1 MSELIEKIMLI
12 SLGISLLLLIIPNI
26 SQISSLMSY
35 NSNNDENTINSDLN
49 QFIQNMNEFEISRSN
64 QTSITKFNYSGDI
77 SVLFENNSQSNSS
90 LFFRFSSEQ
99 DSEPNINVVYRS
111 ISILNSLIVQIDS
124 VFISSYEFSIQN
136 NSIFLR
142 FF

>member
-1 MSELIEKIMLI
+1 MLI

-35 NSNNDENTINSDLN
+35 NWNNDENTINSDLN
-49 QFIQNMNEFEISRSN
+49 QFIQNMNEFEISESN

>member
-1 MSELIEKIMLI
+1 
-12 SLGISLLLLIIPNI
+12 
-26 SQISSLMSY
+26 MSY